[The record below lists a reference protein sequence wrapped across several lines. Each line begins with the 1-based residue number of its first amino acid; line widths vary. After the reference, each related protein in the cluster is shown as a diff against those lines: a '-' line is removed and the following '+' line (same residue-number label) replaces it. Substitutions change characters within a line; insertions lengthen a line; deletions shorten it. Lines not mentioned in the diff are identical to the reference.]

1 MRLTGLNKSIT
12 NALGKLSPQPKQTI
26 VKGPIGF
33 PAGGMGAAMR
43 GGSGLTPVASQSG
56 SGLTPVASQSG
67 SGLTPVASQS
77 GSAMGITPPPGGA
90 GLASMSTQQMQGI
103 LKGTPVGYSGPK
115 MTSFFGN
122 KPLARHQLQQPPTRM
137 KEGGSVKNKTSSKT
151 YKSGGSVSSAS
162 KRADG
167 CAIKGK
173 TRGKMV

>member
-67 SGLTPVASQS
+67 S
-77 GSAMGITPPPGGA
+77 AMGITPPPGGA

-103 LKGTPVGYSGPK
+103 LKGTPIGYSGPK